1 MLRFSDGFVGSDG
14 VLSFFERFSYR
25 FDGVFQGKNYGF
37 RVSTLRPWKDGLRCN
52 VGT

>member
-25 FDGVFQGKNYGF
+25 FDGVFQGKNMA
-37 RVSTLRPWKDGLRCN
+37 SGLVHCVLGRM
-52 VGT
+52 VYAVM